1 MKIESKLS
9 FNDMKKNIKR
19 TIFTTI
25 SIILCAFLI
34 LTTLL
39 TISSIRNGRKEETNK
54 KYIDYH
60 FIIKNI
66 DAESFELIK
75 NKPYIDKIYIQYKDD
90 EPLEEL
96 NKNMHPFENINT
108 INLYIKYTDIKKTY
122 EYSSNVLQTLGF
134 SITKA
139 QNDCK
144 FNEKLLIV
152 YGLMKTELDYT
163 DASQTTIMYKDVLN
177 FSYVINIMIIL
188 ILAVF
193 SVLFIVILYNA
204 FLVAINE
211 RRKEYAI
218 LNSIG
223 ATEGQIL
230 KMIFE
235 EATIMAIIGFIIGM
249 LISIFGTHVI
259 LNMLNTILV
268 PTDFYFN
275 LVIDIKYIILAFVI
289 ILFNIYI
296 SAMIPSIKAS
306 NTSIIQNIRNNQQI
320 KYKKSHNILRK
331 ILPIEGRLALINL
344 KRNKNKYRI
353 VTILFVICMTSY
365 ITVTTYINYEKEAAA
380 LVSNHDVDAELVFY
394 PDKANCKLLIDNY
407 AKQSGDKIEY
417 IEYKTMGL
425 YSLVEPIDSI
435 INDNYIYTVE
445 NNKRL
450 IPIELVGLEEKEYN
464 TYINKINAHYGDGI
478 IYNNFLASETSYI
491 YETRFKSS
499 ENLKFT
505 IIDNTYNF
513 EKNMPD
519 CKIIDDENLQDNF
532 VLTNEI
538 LEGFQEYKTEY
549 GHSATIFI
557 NMDTYNKI
565 EKKVKDYITPDNI
578 ASVFWLHNRDAENNF
593 PTYLKVKCGN
603 IISFS
608 HYIEERKNPDFFAY
622 YYSLDNQEKLI
633 YLDILQLIL
642 RSIVTVILIIGSVS
656 AINIINASIY
666 ERKREFEILF
676 DIGAT
681 KENINK
687 ILIYECIYMFIK
699 ASMISVI
706 LSIPIIYIII
716 KQMENI
722 MVLNRLLIPFEHI
735 SIFFVLLFVL
745 SIFITLCSMKSIKNI
760 ILSYNKKSFE

>member
-39 TISSIRNGRKEETNK
+39 TISSIRNGIKESTNK
-54 KYIDYH
+54 KYSDYH

-289 ILFNIYI
+289 ILFNI
-296 SAMIPSIKAS
+296 
-306 NTSIIQNIRNNQQI
+306 
-320 KYKKSHNILRK
+320 
-331 ILPIEGRLALINL
+331 
-344 KRNKNKYRI
+344 
-353 VTILFVICMTSY
+353 
-365 ITVTTYINYEKEAAA
+365 
-380 LVSNHDVDAELVFY
+380 
-394 PDKANCKLLIDNY
+394 
-407 AKQSGDKIEY
+407 
-417 IEYKTMGL
+417 
-425 YSLVEPIDSI
+425 
-435 INDNYIYTVE
+435 
-445 NNKRL
+445 
-450 IPIELVGLEEKEYN
+450 
-464 TYINKINAHYGDGI
+464 
-478 IYNNFLASETSYI
+478 
-491 YETRFKSS
+491 
-499 ENLKFT
+499 
-505 IIDNTYNF
+505 
-513 EKNMPD
+513 
-519 CKIIDDENLQDNF
+519 
-532 VLTNEI
+532 
-538 LEGFQEYKTEY
+538 
-549 GHSATIFI
+549 
-557 NMDTYNKI
+557 
-565 EKKVKDYITPDNI
+565 
-578 ASVFWLHNRDAENNF
+578 
-593 PTYLKVKCGN
+593 
-603 IISFS
+603 
-608 HYIEERKNPDFFAY
+608 
-622 YYSLDNQEKLI
+622 
-633 YLDILQLIL
+633 
-642 RSIVTVILIIGSVS
+642 
-656 AINIINASIY
+656 
-666 ERKREFEILF
+666 
-676 DIGAT
+676 
-681 KENINK
+681 
-687 ILIYECIYMFIK
+687 
-699 ASMISVI
+699 
-706 LSIPIIYIII
+706 
-716 KQMENI
+716 
-722 MVLNRLLIPFEHI
+722 
-735 SIFFVLLFVL
+735 
-745 SIFITLCSMKSIKNI
+745 
-760 ILSYNKKSFE
+760 